1 MTASTAKRTAAKKD
15 TAATKGV
22 APSASASTEQ
32 DAAASAP
39 PASRSDAPERRRRA
53 AKEKTKY
60 AKGTRSYTMSR
71 IRGKDT
77 SIERIVRSYLFARG
91 MRFRKNDRRYP
102 GHPDVVL
109 PKYRAIVFINGCF
122 WHMHEGCGGHTV
134 PKTNTAF
141 WRAKLERNRER
152 DRRQHDELRRMGWR
166 VIDVWECELG
176 KATRA
181 SRLERLV
188 EQIVDGGRDG
198 QAPPDAVCGSGG
210 TMKAVEHAPD
220 ACTSPTRR
228 TGDGKETT

>member
-1 MTASTAKRTAAKKD
+1 M
-15 TAATKGV
+15 
-22 APSASASTEQ
+22 SASQASSS
-32 DAAASAP
+32 AA
-39 PASRSDAPERRRRA
+39 PARRRRA
-53 AKEKTKY
+53 AKGKTKY

-109 PKYRAIVFINGCF
+109 SKYHTIVFVNGCF
-122 WHMHEGCGGHTV
+122 WHMHEGCGGHTM

-141 WRAKLERNRER
+141 WREKLQRNRER

-176 KATRA
+176 DATRA

-210 TMKAVEHAPD
+210 TMKAVEHAAD
-220 ACTSPTRR
+220 SHMSRTRR
-228 TGDGKETT
+228 TGDGKETI